1 VPTYKYN
8 DGLKKATH
16 TRDYVPKSNAE
27 AAEHDIKYIVRIAQ
41 TDLDGKKSVQ
51 YGLTGLKGVGIRTA
65 RILAKSADINPYD
78 DLGYLDD
85 QQIERLRESVA
96 DFAKHVPPWMFNY
109 RKSPVSGEDLHLL
122 GSQLDLVLREDLNR
136 MKKTRSYKGI
146 RHERGHKVRG
156 QRTKS
161 TGRRG
166 ATVGVQRKKR

>member
-1 VPTYKYN
+1 M
-8 DGLKKATH
+8 
-16 TRDYVPKSNAE
+16 PKSNTE
-27 AAEHDIKYIVRIAQ
+27 PTEHDIKYIVRIGQ

-51 YGLTGLKGVGIRTA
+51 YALTGLKGIGIRTA
-65 RILAKSADINPYD
+65 RILAQSANINPYD

-85 QQIERLRESVA
+85 QQIERLKESAA
-96 DFAKHVPPWMFNY
+96 DFTQYIPAWMFNY
-109 RKSPVSGEDLHLL
+109 RKSPVSGKDQHLL
-122 GSQLDLVLREDLNR
+122 GSQLDLMLREDLNR

-166 ATVGVQRKKR
+166 AIVGVQRKKR

>member
-1 VPTYKYN
+1 
-8 DGLKKATH
+8 
-16 TRDYVPKSNAE
+16 VPKSDLE
-27 AAEHDIKYIVRIAQ
+27 PSEPDIKYIVRIGQ

-51 YGLTGLKGVGIRTA
+51 YALTGLKGVGIRTA
-65 RILAKSADINPYD
+65 RILAQSAGLNPYD
-78 DLGYLDD
+78 SLGYLDD
-85 QQIERLRESVA
+85 QQIEQLRESVA
-96 DFAKHVPPWMFNY
+96 DFTRYVPAWMFNY
-109 RKSPVSGEDLHLL
+109 RKSPVSGEDLHLF

>member
-16 TRDYVPKSNAE
+16 ARYYVPKSNVE
-27 AAEHDIKYIVRIAQ
+27 ATDQDIKYIVRIGQ

-51 YGLTGLKGVGIRTA
+51 YALTGLKGVGIRTA
-65 RILAKSADINPYD
+65 RILAQSANISPYD
-78 DLGYLDD
+78 DLGYLDE

-96 DFAKHVPPWMFNY
+96 DFAQRVPAWMFNY
-109 RKSPVSGEDLHLL
+109 RKSPTSGEDQHLL

-146 RHERGHKVRG
+146 HHERGHKVRG